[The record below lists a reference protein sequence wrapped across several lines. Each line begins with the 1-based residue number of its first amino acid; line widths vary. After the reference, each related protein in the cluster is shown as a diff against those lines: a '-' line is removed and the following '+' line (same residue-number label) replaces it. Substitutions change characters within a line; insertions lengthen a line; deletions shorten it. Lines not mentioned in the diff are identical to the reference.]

1 MNQSGNEPRV
11 PNKPD
16 VPNGWGMAIS
26 IIVPAYKAERTIGAC
41 LEALLRQKPNDC
53 EIIVVADDES
63 REAIRALAEPRGA
76 RVLTPNH
83 GAAAA
88 RNLGAENARGDLVLF
103 VDADCVPDK
112 NWIQAMTAPF
122 ADPQIVGAGGMKQTK
137 QRGIVPRFIQMEF
150 DYRYDNERNLRY
162 IDFVDSGTAAY
173 RRAIFLENGGFD
185 THLSDAE
192 DVDLSYRLSELGYRM
207 AFVENAVV
215 DDQHPESP
223 IEYLRRKFTYAFWR
237 TQVYA
242 RYPRKL
248 AVDSRTP
255 QTQKAQGALVG
266 LLALSFCAALVWRDA
281 LWLSAWTVVA
291 FGLTTLPFVARG
303 WKRDPWVAVVSPVF
317 IGLSACAG
325 AWGVALGFLRR
336 GRKTLP

>member
-1 MNQSGNEPRV
+1 MNQSGNEPQV
-11 PNKPD
+11 PNKPGM
-16 VPNGWGMAIS
+16 PNGLGMAIS
-26 IIVPAYKAERTIGAC
+26 IIVPAFKAERTIGAC

-103 VDADCVPDK
+103 VDADCVPEK

-215 DDQHPESP
+215 DDQHPESL
-223 IEYLRRKFTYAFWR
+223 IEYLRRKFSYAFWR
-237 TQVYA
+237 ARVYA

-248 AVDSRTP
+248 AADSRTP
-255 QTQKAQGALVG
+255 QTQRLQGALIVLFG
-266 LLALSFCAALVWRDA
+266 GTVFAAIIWREA
-281 LWLSAWTVVA
+281 LWLTAFIVVA
-291 FGLTTLPFVARG
+291 FVLTTLPFVVRFF
-303 WKRDPWVAVVSPVF
+303 KHDPVVAMLSPLF
-317 IGLSACAG
+317 IALSAFAG
-325 AWGVALGFLRR
+325 SAGVGLGILRANVMR
-336 GRKTLP
+336 DA